1 MPKPYRTMYLV
12 LYLLVL
18 FLAFLFFACL
28 VPALLAPDPA
38 IVHLL
43 TGGTP

>member
-1 MPKPYRTMYLV
+1 MPKPYGTMYLV
-12 LYLLVL
+12 VILLLL
-18 FLAFLFFACL
+18 FLALVLWMCL